1 MDGKSEILSD
11 ALAVGLIEGD
21 NVGPAESIA
30 EGSCDGSRVVG
41 LDGSPIYSGPEEG
54 LCRFDGTSLGL
65 VVSFTEGRLVGTSDG
80 IEEDEVKDWLVGLEE
95 STPDGKLEG
104 RPVSVDGDVDGL
116 PVGSNEG
123 CPLG

>member
-11 ALAVGLIEGD
+11 VLAVGLMEGD
-21 NVGPAESIA
+21 DIGLAESIA
-30 EGSCDGSRVVG
+30 EGSCDGSRVGG
-41 LDGSPIYSGPEEG
+41 LDESPIYSGPDEG

-95 STPDGKLEG
+95 STPDGRLEG

-116 PVGSNEG
+116 PVCSNEG
-123 CPLG
+123 CPIG

>member
-1 MDGKSEILSD
+1 M
-11 ALAVGLIEGD
+11 
-21 NVGPAESIA
+21 
-30 EGSCDGSRVVG
+30 
-41 LDGSPIYSGPEEG
+41 
-54 LCRFDGTSLGL
+54 
-65 VVSFTEGRLVGTSDG
+65 
-80 IEEDEVKDWLVGLEE
+80 KDWLVGLEE

>member
-11 ALAVGLIEGD
+11 VLAVGLIEGD

-30 EGSCDGSRVVG
+30 EGSCDVTKVGG
-41 LDGSPIYSGPEEG
+41 LDESPIYSGPNEG
-54 LCRFDGTSLGL
+54 LFRFDGASLGL

-104 RPVSVDGDVDGL
+104 
-116 PVGSNEG
+116 
-123 CPLG
+123 